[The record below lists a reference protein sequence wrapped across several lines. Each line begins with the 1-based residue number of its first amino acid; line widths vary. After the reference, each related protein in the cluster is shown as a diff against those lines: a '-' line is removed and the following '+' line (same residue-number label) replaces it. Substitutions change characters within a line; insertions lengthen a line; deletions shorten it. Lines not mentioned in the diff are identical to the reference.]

1 MKKRRENPKYE
12 NGFLTLGYGYL
23 GNDEK
28 KNLFAAISFCY
39 LLLFTIRIIAK
50 KTVPILNQIF

>member
-1 MKKRRENPKYE
+1 MLGKENYVTIIFKKRRENPKYE

-28 KNLFAAISFCY
+28 KIFSLLYHFVTFYY
-39 LLLFTIRIIAK
+39 L
-50 KTVPILNQIF
+50 Q